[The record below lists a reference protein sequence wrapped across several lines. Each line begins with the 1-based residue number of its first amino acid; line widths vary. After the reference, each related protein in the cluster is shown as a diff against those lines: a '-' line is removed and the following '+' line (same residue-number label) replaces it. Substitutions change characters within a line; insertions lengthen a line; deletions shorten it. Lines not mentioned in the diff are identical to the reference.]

1 MESWLTCRTF
11 QANELANWLTVS
23 LICCNYNAGTEIQSA
38 FGGCID
44 NHATKP
50 ANPQY
55 GPLVVAPCDESACGG
70 KDHEWRWN
78 STTQQLVS
86 AVPGMGEDICV
97 ESQGYGNH
105 YATLNAVGCVSR
117 AADIP
122 RAQQF
127 RIDTKKHR
135 VSVDVRFNQTET
147 GRDVGMLLCADIDF
161 SAPQSGVAQP
171 GCRLI
176 AQVFAKKV
184 SGGAIA
190 VLFLN
195 ADTNK
200 TQDLS
205 VDLADLGF
213 GLDLGSDS
221 PDVTATASSARA
233 RGGSVGGLT
242 VRDVWE
248 KKDAGSIASASGNFT
263 AHAIPPQDSKL
274 MLFTPS
280 AASPLQQQQTT
291 TALAAG
297 FSVSFADK

>member
-1 MESWLTCRTF
+1 
-11 QANELANWLTVS
+11 
-23 LICCNYNAGTEIQSA
+23 
-38 FGGCID
+38 
-44 NHATKP
+44 
-50 ANPQY
+50 
-55 GPLVVAPCDESACGG
+55 
-70 KDHEWRWN
+70 
-78 STTQQLVS
+78 
-86 AVPGMGEDICV
+86 MGEDICV

-105 YATLNAVGCVSR
+105 YATLNGVGCAAASP

-127 RIDTKKHR
+127 RIDAEKHR

-171 GCRLI
+171 GARLI
-176 AQVFAKKV
+176 AQVYAKKV

-213 GLDLGSDS
+213 GLDLGLDS
-221 PDVTATASSARA
+221 THATTTTTTTAAAAAAAAAAGGA
-233 RGGSVGGLT
+233 RGMSAGGLT

-248 KKDAGSIASASGNFT
+248 KKDAGSVASASGNFT

-274 MLFTPS
+274 MLFTHS
-280 AASPLQQQQTT
+280 AAPPPQQEQQMM

-297 FSVSFADK
+297 FSVTSAEK

>member
-1 MESWLTCRTF
+1 MVRIF
-11 QANELANWLTVS
+11 VVRVHPAHGELADMSNAHSGKWLTVS
-23 LICCNYNAGTEIQSA
+23 LICCNCDNAGTEIQSA

-70 KDHEWRWN
+70 RDHEWRWN
-78 STTQQLVS
+78 STTQQLIS

-105 YATLNAVGCVSR
+105 YATLNGVGCVSR

-127 RIDTKKHR
+127 RIDTEKHR

-213 GLDLGSDS
+213 
-221 PDVTATASSARA
+221 ATASAERA

-280 AASPLQQQQTT
+280 AASPFLQQQAT

-297 FSVSFADK
+297 FSVSSAEK